1 MSDISNT
8 EHAGGMPMNRPILVH
23 LARRGIS
30 IDIAAE
36 DSILDTLLF
45 EGIDVPS
52 SCQQGICGTCET
64 RVLSGTPEHRDM
76 LLSADERA
84 SNKSMMICC
93 SRAIGDELT
102 LDL

>member
-1 MSDISNT
+1 MANPSSPAPID
-8 EHAGGMPMNRPILVH
+8 RPILVH
-23 LARRGIS
+23 LAKRGIS

-64 RVLSGTPEHRDM
+64 RVLAGTPEHRDS
-76 LLSADERA
+76 LLSPQERE
-84 SNKSMMICC
+84 SNQTMMICC
-93 SRAIGDELT
+93 SRAITDELT